1 MYPGYNGLPLF
12 WIVRMFILEQVEDT
26 IDPQGGIAMKL
37 IFAPDSFK
45 GSLSSKRVIELLT
58 EAAYRVF
65 PDIEIIGVPIADG
78 GEGTTDALVS
88 FLNGEYKQ
96 IRVKN
101 TLGEEISA
109 TYGVLD
115 KESVIIEM
123 ASASGITLISKEK
136 RNPLYTT
143 TYGTGEMIRDA
154 LENGFTNITIAI
166 GGSGTNDGGIGAMS
180 ALGIKFLDKYGK
192 EIEPIGKSL
201 IDIVDIDISE
211 ITPLI
216 NNANFTVMCDVT
228 NPLIGQDGATYVYG
242 PQKGANKEELD
253 FLEAGIK
260 NYANV
265 IKEKFH
271 IDIAN
276 VPGAGAAG
284 GLGAALMVFAN
295 AKLKSGIGTVLE
307 KLHFEEFLE
316 GASCVLTGEGMLDW
330 QSASGKVVAGI
341 GLLCKEKGIPAI
353 AIVGGMGKGALDIY
367 QYGIDS
373 IIPTINA
380 AMDMEEAMERAE
392 ELLYD
397 AAERTFRL
405 IKIGMMMK

>member
-1 MYPGYNGLPLF
+1 
-12 WIVRMFILEQVEDT
+12 
-26 IDPQGGIAMKL
+26 MKM

-45 GSLSSKRVIELLT
+45 GSLSSIQVIELLK
-58 EAAYRVF
+58 EAAYKVF

-78 GEGTTDALVS
+78 GEGTKEALVS
-88 FLNGEYKQ
+88 FLNGKYKH
-96 IRVKN
+96 IKVKN

-109 TYGVLD
+109 SYGVLD

-123 ASASGITLISKEK
+123 ASASGLTLISNEK

-143 TYGTGEMIRDA
+143 TYGTGEMIKDA

-180 ALGIKFLDKYGK
+180 ALGVKFLDKSGK
-192 EIEPIGKSL
+192 EVKPIGQSL

-211 ITPLI
+211 IHPQI
-216 NNANFTVMCDVT
+216 HKADFTVMCDVT
-228 NPLIGQDGATYVYG
+228 NHLLGPEGATYVYG
-242 PQKGANKEELD
+242 PQKGGNKEELD
-253 FLEAGIK
+253 YLESGMR
-260 NYANV
+260 NYAKV
-265 IKEKFH
+265 IEDKFH
-271 IDIAN
+271 IDITNIA
-276 VPGAGAAG
+276 GAGAAG

-295 AKLKSGIGTVLE
+295 AKLKSGISTVLE
-307 KLHFEEFLE
+307 KIHFEDFLE

-341 GLLCKEKGIPAI
+341 GLLCKKKGIPVI
-353 AIVGGMGKGALDIY
+353 AIVGGMGEGALDIY

-373 IIPTINA
+373 IVPAINA

-392 ELLYD
+392 ELLLN

-405 IKIGMMMK
+405 IKVGMMMK

>member
-1 MYPGYNGLPLF
+1 
-12 WIVRMFILEQVEDT
+12 
-26 IDPQGGIAMKL
+26 MKM

-45 GSLSSKRVIELLT
+45 GSLSSIQVIELLK
-58 EAAYRVF
+58 EAAYKVF

-78 GEGTTDALVS
+78 GEGTKEALVS
-88 FLNGEYKQ
+88 FLSGKYKH
-96 IRVKN
+96 IKVKN

-109 TYGVLD
+109 SYGVLD

-123 ASASGITLISKEK
+123 ASASGLTLISNEK

-143 TYGTGEMIRDA
+143 TYGTGEMIKDA

-180 ALGIKFLDKYGK
+180 ALGVKFLDKSGK
-192 EIEPIGKSL
+192 EVKPIGQSL

-211 ITPLI
+211 IHPQI
-216 NNANFTVMCDVT
+216 HKADFTVMCDVT
-228 NPLIGQDGATYVYG
+228 NHLLGPEGATYVYG
-242 PQKGANKEELD
+242 PQKGGNKEELD
-253 FLEAGIK
+253 YLESGMR
-260 NYANV
+260 NYAKV
-265 IKEKFH
+265 IEDKFH
-271 IDIAN
+271 IDITNIA
-276 VPGAGAAG
+276 GAGAAG

-295 AKLKSGIGTVLE
+295 AKLKSGISTVLE
-307 KLHFEEFLE
+307 KIHFEDFLE

-341 GLLCKEKGIPAI
+341 GLLCKKKGIPVI
-353 AIVGGMGKGALDIY
+353 AIVGGMGEGALDIY

-373 IIPTINA
+373 IVPAINA

-392 ELLYD
+392 ELLLN

-405 IKIGMMMK
+405 IKVGMMMK

>member
-1 MYPGYNGLPLF
+1 
-12 WIVRMFILEQVEDT
+12 
-26 IDPQGGIAMKL
+26 MKM

-45 GSLSSKRVIELLT
+45 GSLSSIQVIELLK
-58 EAAYRVF
+58 EAAYKVF

-78 GEGTTDALVS
+78 GEGTKEALVS
-88 FLNGEYKQ
+88 FLSGKYKH
-96 IRVKN
+96 IKVKN
-101 TLGEEISA
+101 TLGKEISA
-109 TYGVLD
+109 SYGVLD

-123 ASASGITLISKEK
+123 ASASGLTLISNEK

-143 TYGTGEMIRDA
+143 TYGTGEMIKDA

-180 ALGIKFLDKYGK
+180 ALGVKFLDKSGK
-192 EIEPIGKSL
+192 EVKPIGQSL

-211 ITPLI
+211 IHPQI
-216 NNANFTVMCDVT
+216 HKADFTVMCDVT
-228 NPLIGQDGATYVYG
+228 NHLLGPEGATYVYG
-242 PQKGANKEELD
+242 PQKGGNKEELD
-253 FLEAGIK
+253 YLESGMR
-260 NYANV
+260 NYAKV
-265 IKEKFH
+265 IEDKFH
-271 IDIAN
+271 IDITNIA
-276 VPGAGAAG
+276 GAGAAG

-295 AKLKSGIGTVLE
+295 AKLKSGISTVLE
-307 KLHFEEFLE
+307 KIHFEDFLE

-341 GLLCKEKGIPAI
+341 GLLCKKKEIPVI
-353 AIVGGMGKGALDIY
+353 AIVGGMGEGALDIY

-373 IIPTINA
+373 IVPAINA

-392 ELLYD
+392 ELLLN

-405 IKIGMMMK
+405 IKVGMMMK